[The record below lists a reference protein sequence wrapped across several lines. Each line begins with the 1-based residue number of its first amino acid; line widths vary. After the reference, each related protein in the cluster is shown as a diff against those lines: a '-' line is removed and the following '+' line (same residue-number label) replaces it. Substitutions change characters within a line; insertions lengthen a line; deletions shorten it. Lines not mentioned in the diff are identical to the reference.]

1 MANNINL
8 KKASDYR
15 IGAGCYKW
23 WATEEDAVFILNKLG
38 LEDEDLS
45 SLEKVTVNG
54 EDLYCIYVGSSV
66 SILGRLNWHING
78 INGNSHVSTLRKTI
92 AAVYGYDLSE
102 NDKISS
108 KLCEFYV
115 SWEEIKG
122 DVDKA
127 EKGLIEKNYF
137 RPLNIVYNSHPNA
150 KKSKPILEKLRAE
163 IKKS

>member
-23 WATEEDAVFILNKLG
+23 WATKEDAVFILNKLG

-45 SLEKVTVNG
+45 SLDKVTENG

-66 SILGRLNWHING
+66 SLLGRLNWHING

-92 AAVYGYDLSE
+92 AAVYGFKLSD
-102 NDKISS
+102 DKSISNQ
-108 KLCEFYV
+108 LCKFYV

-122 DVDKA
+122 EVDKA
-127 EKGLIEKNYF
+127 EKGLIENYF
-137 RPLNIVYNSHPNA
+137 CPLNIVYNSHPNA
-150 KKSKPILEKLRAE
+150 KISKPILEKLRAE

>member
-92 AAVYGYDLSE
+92 AAVYGFKLSD
-102 NDKISS
+102 DKSISNQ
-108 KLCEFYV
+108 LCKFYV
-115 SWEEIKG
+115 SWETF
-122 DVDKA
+122 DKD
-127 EKGLIEKNYF
+127 EDEIEKELIKVRF